1 MSSWS
6 IADWVSLAMALSIT
20 IIVAVQKN
28 RHPKGSDERLRL
40 RLFRIGLVCMVWSY
54 GGGGTGYVLAGTSIL
69 LGILVAL
76 KGRLT
81 RGILL
86 IAGSIYLQVMSFL
99 IPLKCV
105 Y

>member
-6 IADWVSLAMALSIT
+6 VADWISLVMALSIT
-20 IIVAVQKN
+20 IIVALQRN
-28 RHPKGSDERLRL
+28 RHPQGSEQRLRL

-54 GGGGTGYVLAGTSIL
+54 GGGGLGYVLAGTAIL
-69 LGILVAL
+69 MGVLVAL
-76 KGRLT
+76 KGRMT
-81 RGILL
+81 GGILL

-99 IPLKCV
+99 IPLKCI